1 MEMGIYTLLN
11 DDEELMGLY
20 QTDATLKKSID
31 AGYRAEMDTDAIL
44 ISALKNGY
52 KAKQEIFNSFVE
64 YKTYECMATVIK
76 ED

>member
-11 DDEELMGLY
+11 DDEELMDLY
-20 QTDATLKKSID
+20 QTDATFKKSVD
-31 AGYRAEMDTDAIL
+31 TGYRAEMDTDAIL
-44 ISALKNGY
+44 IVALKNGY
-52 KAKQEIFNSFVE
+52 KSKQEIYNNFVE